1 MRSQARVWV
10 LMVVCG
16 LVLGGVFSGVAQA
29 ASFGIEN
36 FVAVNCEEEECAQS
50 HFTVEWEKLGLGV
63 KGKELEAAFG
73 PQTYYEP
80 NKPTEKEAIE
90 VGAIEAGQ
98 RVPDGITDFKVNTEG
113 SVPAA
118 KPAGGPVVKIRTDV
132 PPGLATNPTAVHQ
145 CSFTSF
151 DGGSETEIFPGTGF
165 YPAPT
170 EECEEESEIG
180 ENKATVYVPE
190 LGIDLGLSG
199 IAYNLEPPVPA
210 KASEGLASDYGV
222 ALKLPKAL
230 TAGALVKYFEF
241 IEKEYGIKKT
251 KAEKEAAEAGQYY
264 AHTLIEGNV
273 EWGKQAEGTKEGDYH
288 DYFKIKVSKELPLI
302 SSRLVFYGTNGQ
314 DFITNA
320 TACTG
325 HNVTT
330 LKLTDESGVTE
341 KETYKTPVAL
351 KGCNTLK
358 FEPTFELEQAN
369 KGSDQPDPLTA
380 VVKLPQ
386 DSSQRAQSQVRDATI
401 TLPPG
406 MTLNPSAAYGLQD
419 CTEAQARINSEEF
432 GVSCP
437 EASKVGTV
445 SLEVPTLPAGSLK
458 GDIYL
463 GGPDEGSITG
473 APSVNGNASYT
484 MYVVANS
491 ERYGVSVRLK
501 ATAFANET
509 TGQVTT
515 VFEKTPEQPFTSIA
529 LHFERG
535 VLTAVANPLVCGT
548 PEGSTSFTPAAE
560 GLANKEAS
568 FGATITGC
576 ASTLPFS
583 LSQSSENEGANG
595 GGNTS
600 WTYAL
605 TRPEGNQYLQQV
617 KTTLPPG
624 LVGNIPDVTLCA
636 EAQAAAGTCTNASK
650 IGTVKVEA
658 GSGSS
663 PYVFNGNVY
672 MTGPYDNAPFGLSI
686 VVPAVAGPF
695 NLGNVVSRA
704 TINVNPSTAQV
715 TSLATLPTIVK
726 GIPVRLRSFTVS
738 VGRQGFLDNP
748 TNCSAWNVE
757 SELTSTEGAVQK
769 GLDSAFQVANCGT
782 LSFAPKFAATTSAK
796 TSRADGASLVTTLT
810 QGAGQANI
818 KYVKVQ
824 LPRQLPSR
832 LSTLNKA
839 CTEAQFN
846 TNPEGCPAASKVGTA
861 KVVTPTLNKP
871 LTGRAIFVSHGG
883 AAFPDLDLVV
893 EGEGVRVI
901 LVGNTE
907 IKSNVTTTTFA
918 STPDVPV
925 SSVTVNLP
933 TGPYSALAAYGD
945 VCRYPLLMPTT
956 ITGQNGKVSKST
968 TKIAVSGCGVKV
980 IGHKVVGN
988 TAYLTIKTFAAGR
1001 ISGSGSGVSTVTRSL
1016 GAAHNA
1022 VTLKVPLSSSGRSRR
1037 KPLKVKI
1044 RVGFVPKKGAH
1055 SVAYATVTFR

>member
-29 ASFGIEN
+29 ASFGIEK
-36 FVAVNCEEEECAQS
+36 FVAVNCEEAECAQTETS
-50 HFTVEWEKLGLGV
+50 INLGAPFGEQHYVEPKAPDTE
-63 KGKELEAAFG
+63 EAEEEG
-73 PQTYYEP
+73 YLQ
-80 NKPTEKEAIE
+80 
-90 VGAIEAGQ
+90 AGG
-98 RVPDGITDFKVNTEG
+98 RVPFGVTDFKVKTEG
-113 SVPAA
+113 SLPTE
-118 KPAGGPVVKIRTDV
+118 KPAGTPVKHIRTDV
-132 PPGLATNPTAVHQ
+132 APGLATSPAAVHQ
-145 CSFTSF
+145 CSFASF
-151 DGGSETEIFPGTGF
+151 DGENNLPQAILEATGF
-165 YPAPT
+165 FKEPS
-170 EECEEESEIG
+170 EECQEESEIG
-180 ENKATVYVPE
+180 ENKATVYVPS
-190 LGIDLGLSG
+190 LGIDLALSG
-199 IAYNLEPPVPA
+199 AAYNLVPPETAEPS
-210 KASEGLASDYGV
+210 KALASDYGV
-222 ALKLPKAL
+222 ALKLPKPI
-230 TAGALVKYFEF
+230 TE
-241 IEKEYGIKKT
+241 GILNEIFKGSDK
-251 KAEKEAAEAGQYY
+251 AAEDAQYY

-273 EWGKQAEGTKEGDYH
+273 EWGKQAAGTGLGDYH
-288 DYFKIKVSKELPLI
+288 DYFEIGVSTALPLV
-302 SSRLVFYGTNGQ
+302 SSRLVFNGRSGEG

-320 TACTG
+320 TSCPG
-325 HNVTT
+325 HVTT
-330 LKLTDESGVTE
+330 TIKLTDEANTTE
-341 KETYKTPVAL
+341 KAEYETPVGL
-351 KGCNTLK
+351 KGCFGEKGFETLP
-358 FEPTFELEQAN
+358 FEPSFKVSQATTA
-369 KGSDQPDPLTA
+369 SDAPDALTA
-380 VVKLPQ
+380 EASLPQ
-386 DSSQRAQSQVRDATI
+386 NPKGLEQSQVKSATFK
-401 TLPPG
+401 LPAG

-419 CTEAQARINSEEF
+419 CTPAQAHIHAEEF

-437 EASKVGTV
+437 EASKLGTV
-445 SLEVPTLPAGSLK
+445 KLEVPTLPPGSLT

-463 GGPDEGSITG
+463 GGPESGSITG
-473 APSVNGNASYT
+473 PPYT

-491 ERYGVSVRLK
+491 ARYGVSVRLE
-501 ATAFANET
+501 ASVIPNEA

-515 VFEKTPEQPFTSIA
+515 IFNEPPEQPFTSIA
-529 LHFERG
+529 LHFGRG
-535 VLTAVANPLVCGT
+535 VLTSVANPLVCGS
-548 PEGSTSFTPAAE
+548 PEGETSFVQTAVPASPK
-560 GLANKEAS
+560 NAS
-568 FGATITGC
+568 FGVSVTGC

-636 EAQAAAGTCTNASK
+636 EAQAAAGTCTNTSK

-818 KYVKVQ
+818 KSVKVQ

-861 KVVTPTLNKP
+861 KVVTPTLSKP